1 MVSTC
6 SRTAR
11 RTTVAID
18 SVLKSEDLVPLVLA
32 PLSIGDFEVAC
43 VCKLWSRK
51 WRDLARAVETRVD
64 GALTSLHPDLPQL
77 RDLIDVGQFD
87 SRPLGPLGVKIAVKP
102 ALVHLGRA
110 IEAAMNARVSA
121 RTRQFNFIVF
131 STADADQLHRLL
143 GKIQPSPNVR
153 RLGSLVRVSVYPTP
167 QARYQLLDPNVSGAA
182 NVPQHVH
189 TLTSTIDIVA
199 KGTEA
204 DAWYNLLLDTIQS
217 AERTMIFKTV
227 AEARAVVNT
236 LPAMPAG

>member
-1 MVSTC
+1 MY
-6 SRTAR
+6 
-11 RTTVAID
+11 I
-18 SVLKSEDLVPLVLA
+18 
-32 PLSIGDFEVAC
+32 
-43 VCKLWSRK
+43 
-51 WRDLARAVETRVD
+51 
-64 GALTSLHPDLPQL
+64 
-77 RDLIDVGQFD
+77 
-87 SRPLGPLGVKIAVKP
+87 
-102 ALVHLGRA
+102 
-110 IEAAMNARVSA
+110 SA

-182 NVPQHVH
+182 MNVPQHVH